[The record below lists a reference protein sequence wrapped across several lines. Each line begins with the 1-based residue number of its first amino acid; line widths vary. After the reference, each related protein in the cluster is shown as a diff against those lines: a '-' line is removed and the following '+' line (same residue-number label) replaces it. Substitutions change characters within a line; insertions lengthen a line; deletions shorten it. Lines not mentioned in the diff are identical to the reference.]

1 MNRLIATAAVIV
13 ALFACEYAH
22 AQTNVYGQ
30 GNGFGYRLNRY
41 GPVRIT
47 TPDTLGTIQMNR
59 ASILVALDKT
69 HVGDY
74 TEDANLVS
82 PPSITNAGPS
92 PRAATVLFDNSYAS
106 QQPKVKIRL
115 STYTWPTD
123 AFIIARYTVI
133 NDTTISYPLYLGVAV
148 SPEPGGAYGGE
159 TVTYDAT
166 KKVAYFFRSGTA
178 MYVGIKLLSGSPY
191 SFHVLDYDAYSPS
204 DPSSDAADD
213 STRYKMTAL
222 PGFDASLAT
231 ASVDGSIYNLNVGSV
246 TIAHGD
252 SSSFSVA
259 YLCATS
265 LSALQAAADS
275 ADARFKKVFTSVEQT
290 SRAVPQN
297 TALLQNYPNPFNP
310 GTVIEF
316 QLHHSGDVSLAVYDV
331 LGREVAV
338 LANGTLAAGTYRVPF
353 DGRQYASGIY
363 YYRLVTGSFAQSK
376 RMLLMK

>member
-1 MNRLIATAAVIV
+1 MKRFIATAAVIV

-22 AQTNVYGQ
+22 AQSQVYGQ

-41 GPVRIT
+41 GPIRLY
-47 TPDTLGTIQMNR
+47 TPDTNGTIQMNR
-59 ASILVALDKT
+59 ASILLALDKA

-82 PPSITNAGPS
+82 PPVITNAGPS
-92 PRAATVLFDNSYAS
+92 PRAGTVLFDNSYAQ
-106 QQPKVKIRL
+106 QQPKVKVRL

-123 AFIIARYTVI
+123 AFMIARYAVI
-133 NDTTISYPLYLGVAV
+133 NDTTISYPLYLGIAV

-166 KKVAYFFRSGTA
+166 KKVAYFYVSGTA
-178 MYVGIKLLSGSPY
+178 MYVGLKIVSGSPY
-191 SFHVLDYDAYSPS
+191 SFHALDYDVYSPS

-222 PGFDASLAT
+222 PGFDNSLT
-231 ASVDGSIYNLNVGSV
+231 ASADGSIYNLNVGPV

-252 SSSFSVA
+252 SSTFSVA
-259 YLCATS
+259 YVWGTTLA
-265 LSALQAAADS
+265 AMQAAADS
-275 ADARFKKVFTSVEQT
+275 ADARYKKVFTSIQQT
-290 SRAVPQN
+290 SQAVPQS
-297 TALLQNYPNPFNP
+297 TSLLQNYPNPFNP

-316 QLHHSGDVSLAVYDV
+316 QLHHAGEVSLSVYDV

-338 LANGTLAAGTYRVPF
+338 LANGTLNAGTYRVPF
-353 DGRQYASGIY
+353 DGRQLASGIY
-363 YYRLVTGSFAQSK
+363 YYRLVAGSFIESK
-376 RMLLMK
+376 RMLLVK